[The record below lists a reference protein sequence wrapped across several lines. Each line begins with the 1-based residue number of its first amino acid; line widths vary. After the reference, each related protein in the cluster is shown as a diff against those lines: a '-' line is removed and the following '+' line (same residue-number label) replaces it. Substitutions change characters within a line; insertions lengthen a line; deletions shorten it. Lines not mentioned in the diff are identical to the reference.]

1 MVSLCTSVNTSHIDF
16 GVVSSKIY
24 HLAIEASYFII
35 FPEGC
40 LKKSLAL
47 KILCLWI
54 SCLLLVGNLCNG
66 PTLSVTKKGGYP
78 CEGHGCGCK
87 SAEDCLRHCCCRSHT
102 LHEDGSYGHGVT
114 GVQVASPPSKYS
126 FLRSLACLGYPHK
139 FSPLPNLVFLPQEGH
154 ALPTETPQGF
164 TKEIAFPV
172 LPQGCISPLERPPE
186 TPC

>member
-1 MVSLCTSVNTSHIDF
+1 MKNSLPF
-16 GVVSSKIY
+16 
-24 HLAIEASYFII
+24 
-35 FPEGC
+35 
-40 LKKSLAL
+40 

-54 SCLLLVGNLCNG
+54 SSLLLVGNLCNT
-66 PTLSVTKKGGYP
+66 PILPVTKKGGYP

-87 SAEDCLRHCCCRSHT
+87 GAEDCLRHCCCRPHA
-102 LHEDGSYGHGVT
+102 LHEDGACGHDVT
-114 GVQVASPPSKYS
+114 GAQGASPLSKYS

-139 FSPLPNLVFLPQEGH
+139 FSPLSHPVFLSQEGH
-154 ALPTETPQGF
+154 ALPMETPQGF